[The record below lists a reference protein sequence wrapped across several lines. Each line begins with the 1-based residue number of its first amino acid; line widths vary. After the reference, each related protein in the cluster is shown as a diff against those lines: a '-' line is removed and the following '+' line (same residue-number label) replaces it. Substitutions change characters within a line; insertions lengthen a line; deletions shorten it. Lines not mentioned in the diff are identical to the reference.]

1 MENVKQ
7 KAAFS
12 NEPEKHVDCYTPLK
26 YINVKYN

>member
-26 YINVKYN
+26 YK

>member
-26 YINVKYN
+26 YKLTSYY